1 MRKKK
6 SKSAKQFDWLVR
18 KIVGNRL
25 KEIGLVRAASADD
38 AVAQAIEDFG
48 LRPIDKKRLIAQPA

>member
-1 MRKKK
+1 MKKK
-6 SKSAKQFDWLVR
+6 PKALHDFLIR

-25 KEIGLVRAASADD
+25 KEVGLVRAASADD